1 MTYGVV
7 VDVAAPAEMYDALHR
22 EVVRTPDVEVDGL
35 LLHVGRATGSGFQV
49 IEVWT
54 DKDRYDRYNEEVVF
68 PAAARLAEGQ
78 SGPPPEMRTE
88 EFEVRGLV
96 LPAAQLVR

>member
-7 VDVAAPAEMYDALHR
+7 VDVAAPAEVYDALHR
-22 EVVRTPDVEVDGL
+22 EVVRSTAALTEGL
-35 LLHVGRATGSGFQV
+35 LLHVGRATSEGFQV

-54 DKDRYDRYNEEVVF
+54 DKDEYDRYNREVVF
-68 PAAARLAEGQ
+68 PAADRLAGGQ

>member
-7 VDVAAPAEMYDALHR
+7 VDVAAPAEMYDALQH
-22 EVVRTPDVEVDGL
+22 EVVRSMEGGVEGL
-35 LLHVGRATGSGFQV
+35 LLHVGRATSNGFQV

-54 DKDRYDRYNEEVVF
+54 DKDRYDRYNEDVVF
-68 PAAARLAEGQ
+68 PAAARLGEGQ
-78 SGPPPEMRTE
+78 SGPPPETRTE

-96 LPAAQLVR
+96 LPAAELVR